1 MWLCRRS
8 ESTEH
13 NSAVINMQ
21 LIKFINS
28 LKIFEKDIP
37 WCYNLQKQKRLP
49 DTNEGMSF
57 CYNVCSDELIN
68 IQWREYIC

>member
-13 NSAVINMQ
+13 NSTVINMQ

-57 CYNVCSDELIN
+57 LL
-68 IQWREYIC
+68 

>member
-57 CYNVCSDELIN
+57 FVIMFVVMN
-68 IQWREYIC
+68 